1 MNPDTPLI
9 SRLETDLTPF
19 IDRRQRLLAEME
31 AEGGGALLIPTARE
45 QVRSRD
51 SHYPFRFDSD
61 FYYLTGFTE
70 PDAWL
75 LLRTHGEPRTI
86 LFCRARDPEREKWD
100 GLRLGPERTKE
111 TLAIDAAF
119 PLSAL
124 DEQLVELI
132 AGAPT
137 LWAPLF
143 EAEAI
148 DAVLRRLKAALA
160 AKSRQ
165 GVTPPEQWRDVR
177 TLLARHRRIKSPWEI
192 ERMRQSAAI
201 AAAAH
206 RAAMVAA
213 RPGISE
219 GELEGILLAA
229 FRQGGAEG
237 PSYPPIVAGGAN
249 ACILHYTEN
258 RAAIPEGALVLIDA
272 GCEYRG
278 YASDITRTFPVN
290 GRFSGAQRVLYEL
303 VLAAQ
308 EAAIAAARPGVS
320 FDALHEAATR
330 TLVTGLVDLGLL
342 RGSIDEL
349 IAAKAH
355 TRFYPHRTS
364 HWLGLDVHDAGAY
377 RDGNNPVQLAPGMV
391 LTIEPGLYI
400 DPADDIPPDFH
411 GIGIRIEDDVLITDE
426 GVELLT
432 RDVPVAIDAIE
443 DLMRLKP

>member
-1 MNPDTPLI
+1 MSHDTFPI
-9 SRLETDLTPF
+9 SRLETDITPF

-75 LLRTHGEPRTI
+75 LLRTHGEPHSI
-86 LFCRARDPEREKWD
+86 LFCRARDPVREKWD
-100 GLRLGPERTKE
+100 GLRLGPERAKE
-111 TLAIDAAF
+111 VLALDAAF

-124 DEQLVELI
+124 EEQLVELI

-143 EAEAI
+143 EAEAT
-148 DAVLRRLKAALA
+148 DAVLRRLKTALA
-160 AKSRQ
+160 SKSRQ
-165 GVTPPEQWRDVR
+165 GVVPPERWHDARA
-177 TLLARHRRIKSPWEI
+177 LIARHRRIKSPWEI

-213 RPGISE
+213 RPGLSE
-219 GELEGILLAA
+219 GVLEGILLAT

-258 RAAIPEGALVLIDA
+258 RAAIPEGSLVLIDA

-290 GRFSGAQRVLYEL
+290 GRFSSAQRVLYEL
-303 VLAAQ
+303 VLSAQ
-308 EAAIAAARPGVS
+308 EAAIAATYPGAP
-320 FDALHEAATR
+320 FDAPHEAAIR
-330 TLVTGLVDLGLL
+330 TLVRGLVDLGLL
-342 RGSIDEL
+342 RGSVDEL
-349 IAAKAH
+349 IAAKDYL
-355 TRFYPHRTS
+355 RFYPHRTS
-364 HWLGLDVHDAGAY
+364 HWLGLDVHDVGTY
-377 RDGNNPVQLAPGMV
+377 RDGNDPVQLAPGMV

-400 DPADDIPPDFH
+400 EPADDIPPDFC
-411 GIGIRIEDDVLITDE
+411 GIGIRIEDDALVTDT

-443 DLMRLKP
+443 ELMKR